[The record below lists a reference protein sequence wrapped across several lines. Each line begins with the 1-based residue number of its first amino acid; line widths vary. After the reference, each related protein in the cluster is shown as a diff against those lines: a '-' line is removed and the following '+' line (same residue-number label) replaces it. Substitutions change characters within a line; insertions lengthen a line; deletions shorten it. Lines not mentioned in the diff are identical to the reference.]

1 MKYNCNKMR
10 EFASAIMQKNGLS
23 KQKSDLFAESLIAAD
38 MRGITSHG
46 VTRLKTYAYRLEAGL
61 VDAHAETT
69 IIKETPAL
77 ILMDANNGLGVPAA
91 MDAMKLCV
99 EKAKTIGCC
108 FAAVKGGNHF
118 GMGEFFTDYA
128 AQNGMIGIAMT
139 NGPAALAP
147 IGGKKA
153 ILGTNPLAVSVPSE
167 KYRTV
172 SLDMATSVVAR
183 GKVTLAKKNG
193 KKIPEGWAIDKD
205 GHSTTDP
212 NKVSCM
218 LPFGGAKGYGI
229 GLLIELMCCGLA
241 GAKSGLTMGSFY
253 DFSGKKQDVG
263 YFENA
268 ILYGRTIYN
277 NILKFIKFQLT
288 INVGAV
294 VEEQKFKEQS
304 DVILTSIKE
313 SPRAEDCD
321 EIYLPGEIELNRAE
335 QAQRE
340 GMEISDVVVKELEE
354 ISMKYKVPFN

>member
-38 MRGITSHG
+38 MRGISSHG

-77 ILMDANNGLGVPAA
+77 VLMDANNGLGVPAA

-263 YFENA
+263 YFIGA
-268 ILYGRTIYN
+268 
-277 NILKFIKFQLT
+277 

-313 SPRAEDCD
+313 SPRAEDYD

-335 QAQRE
+335 KAQRE
-340 GMEISDVVVKELEE
+340 GMEISDAVVKELEE